1 MSSVSK
7 VSKLGLSLNV
17 ISSLLWLIVLQ
28 KCAKELRIISSRLT
42 LAENV
47 TYCLLK

>member
-17 ISSLLWLIVLQ
+17 ISSLLWLTVLQ
-28 KCAKELRIISSRLT
+28 KCAKELRIIKSRLT
-42 LAENV
+42 LAESA
-47 TYCLLK
+47 TFCLHR